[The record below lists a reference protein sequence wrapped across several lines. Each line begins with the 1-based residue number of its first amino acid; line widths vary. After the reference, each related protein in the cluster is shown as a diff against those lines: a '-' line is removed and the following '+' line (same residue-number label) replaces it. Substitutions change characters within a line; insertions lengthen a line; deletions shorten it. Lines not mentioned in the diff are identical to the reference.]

1 MAEQKLVEFLPTKE
15 FYDRGSG
22 MVEALQVPQTTL
34 CNLVADPLYA
44 SQKLLKKTLL
54 EGCKTVPSTI
64 YHFPKVGWLEDC
76 QTADAFSL
84 KLA

>member
-15 FYDRGSG
+15 FYDRGSR
-22 MVEALQVPQTTL
+22 MVEALLVPQTTL

-54 EGCKTVPSTI
+54 EGCKTVATPLD
-64 YHFPKVGWLEDC
+64 HLP
-76 QTADAFSL
+76 FS
-84 KLA
+84 